1 MRINE
6 IASAEDQMA
15 LWRLVSDSVWQAIE
29 TQRQQQ
35 AQAAQAKAAKA
46 KLKPRGGR
54 KGGKAKLSIP
64 MPPTPKTPPAKK
76 PEASTKPEQTK
87 AQNGQLPVQGQQ
99 FSQRQPPAQSIA
111 AAVPATPTNAS
122 IAPKDRVFSRKVV
135 QNNPRLQGDDR
146 HSKNGIPV
154 TPNQKLNTLGI
165 VPRVV

>member
-54 KGGKAKLSIP
+54 KGKSKSAAP
-64 MPPTPKTPPAKK
+64 MAAPRPPPPKKSSPPANPSTKPNQPPAANPQAQSLAQRQQALAPQKPVTTSAAPNSSIVPKSRVFAPNMAAAAK
-76 PEASTKPEQTK
+76 PEAWS
-87 AQNGQLPVQGQQ
+87 
-99 FSQRQPPAQSIA
+99 RQA
-111 AAVPATPTNAS
+111 
-122 IAPKDRVFSRKVV
+122 
-135 QNNPRLQGDDR
+135 
-146 HSKNGIPV
+146 
-154 TPNQKLNTLGI
+154 
-165 VPRVV
+165 